1 MTQEASRLLAQALLL
16 SEQERGEFAAR
27 LIESLD
33 ADSDADVEAAW
44 AEEIKERL
52 DSIDKG
58 TVQMLP
64 WAEARLRIH
73 AALREMGLTVD
84 PNRP

>member
-64 WAEARLRIH
+64 WAEARKLI
-73 AALREMGLTVD
+73 LEDTD
-84 PNRP
+84 ESPQP